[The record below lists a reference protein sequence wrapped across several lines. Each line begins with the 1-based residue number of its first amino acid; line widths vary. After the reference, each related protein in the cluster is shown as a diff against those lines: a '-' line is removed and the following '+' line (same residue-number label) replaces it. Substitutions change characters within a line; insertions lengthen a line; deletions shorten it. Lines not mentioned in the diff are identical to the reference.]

1 MTTTI
6 PTRTSY
12 ETVIGLEV
20 HAQLLTGSKM
30 FCGCAAAFGAEPN
43 TQVCP
48 ICLGMPGVLPV
59 VNKRAVEFA
68 IRLGLAMHARI
79 AASSRFAR
87 KNYFYPDLPKGYQI
101 SQYELPLCEGGWL
114 DIACEATIEHHARRE
129 ATIERPARVE
139 GQSKRIKL
147 TRAHLEE
154 DAGKN
159 LHDMGNGASHVD
171 LNRAGTP
178 LLEIVSEP
186 DLRSSDEAVAYL
198 KALRELVVYLGICD
212 GNMEEGSF
220 RCDANVSIRPRG
232 SERFETRVELKNINS
247 FRYVKRAIE
256 YEVERQIGVVEGGGR
271 IVQET
276 RLFDPQRGVSV
287 AMRSKEA
294 AHDYRYFPDPDLVPI
309 AAPEA
314 WIAEIRAALP
324 ELPEAKR
331 ARFVSE
337 YGISP
342 YDATVLTGSQALADY
357 FEAAIRHGAPP
368 KTAANWIMSELLALL
383 NAEGAEIA
391 GREDSARSIDTGR
404 RESALC
410 RVTPKALTALFAL
423 VEAGTISGKI
433 AKTVFEEMYK
443 TGAEPDAVVAAKG
456 LVQVSDVDALVAVID
471 QVIADSP
478 KELAQYRSGKDKLFG
493 FFVGQV
499 MKRTEG
505 KANPGKV
512 NELLKARLSAPTA

>member
-1 MTTTI
+1 MTATA
-6 PTRTSY
+6 PTRAAY

-20 HAQLLTGSKM
+20 HAQLLTRSKM
-30 FCGCAAAFGAEPN
+30 FCGCATAFGAEPN

-68 IRLGLAMHARI
+68 VRLGLAVHATI

-101 SQYELPLCEGGWL
+101 SQYELPICEGGWL
-114 DIACEATIEHHARRE
+114 DIG
-129 ATIERPARVE
+129 VE
-139 GQSKRIKL
+139 GGPKRIRL

-159 LHDMGNGASHVD
+159 LHDLGDGASHVD

-186 DLRSSDEAVAYL
+186 DLRSADEAVAYL

-220 RCDANVSIRPRG
+220 RCDANVSIRPAG
-232 SERFETRVELKNINS
+232 SATLSTRVELKNINS

-256 YEVERQIGVVEGGGR
+256 YEVERQIGVVEDGGR

-287 AMRSKEA
+287 TMRSKEA
-294 AHDYRYFPDPDLVPI
+294 AHDYRYFPEPDLVPI
-309 AAPEA
+309 AAPAA

-331 ARFVSE
+331 ARFAAD
-337 YGISP
+337 YGLSA
-342 YDATVLTGSQALADY
+342 YDATVLTGSRALADY
-357 FEAAIRHGAPP
+357 FEATLRHGAPP
-368 KTAANWIMSELLALL
+368 KTAANWIMGELLALL
-383 NAEGAEIA
+383 NAEGAEI
-391 GREDSARSIDTGR
+391 DM
-404 RESALC
+404 C
-410 RVTPKALTALFAL
+410 RVTPKSLAALFAL
-423 VEAGTISGKI
+423 IDAGTISGKI
-433 AKTVFEEMYK
+433 AKTVFEDMYR

-456 LVQVSDVDALVAVID
+456 LVQVSDAGELAAVID

-478 KELAQYRSGKDKLFG
+478 KELAQYRAGKDKLFG
-493 FFVGQV
+493 HFVGQV
-499 MKRTEG
+499 MKRTQG
-505 KANPGKV
+505 KANPAKV
-512 NELLKARLSAPTA
+512 NELLKARLEG

>member
-1 MTTTI
+1 MTTTSS
-6 PTRTSY
+6 TRAAY
-12 ETVIGLEV
+12 ETIIGLEV
-20 HAQLLTGSKM
+20 HAQLLTRSKM
-30 FCGCAAAFGAEPN
+30 FCGCAAAFGAAPN

-68 IRLGLAMHARI
+68 IRLGLAMHSRI
-79 AASSRFAR
+79 ATSSRFAR

-114 DIACEATIEHHARRE
+114 DIAVDEQA
-129 ATIERPARVE
+129 
-139 GQSKRIKL
+139 KRIRL

-159 LHDMGNGASHVD
+159 LHDMGDGASHVD

-256 YEVERQIGVVEGGGR
+256 YEVERQIGVVEDGGR

-287 AMRSKEA
+287 SMRSKEA

-309 AAPEA
+309 AAPET

-337 YGISP
+337 YGIVP
-342 YDATVLTGSQALADY
+342 YDATVLTGSRALADY

-368 KTAANWIMSELLALL
+368 KTAANWIMSELLAQL
-383 NAEGAEIA
+383 NAEGAEI
-391 GREDSARSIDTGR
+391 
-404 RESALC
+404 ESC
-410 RVTPKALTALFAL
+410 RVTPKALAALFAL
-423 VEAGTISGKI
+423 VDAGTISGKI
-433 AKTVFEEMYK
+433 AKTVFEEMYR

-471 QVIADSP
+471 RVIADSP
-478 KELAQYRSGKDKLFG
+478 KELAQYLSGKDKLFG

-512 NELLKARLSAPTA
+512 NELLKARLGAPGP

>member
-1 MTTTI
+1 MTTIT
-6 PTRTSY
+6 PARTAY

-20 HAQLLTGSKM
+20 HAQLLTRSKM
-30 FCGCAAAFGAEPN
+30 FCGCATAFGAEPN

-68 IRLGLAMHARI
+68 VRLGLAVHATI

-101 SQYELPLCEGGWL
+101 SQYELPICEGGWL
-114 DIACEATIEHHARRE
+114 DIARE
-129 ATIERPARVE
+129 ATIERHARPE
-139 GQSKRIKL
+139 GAPKRIRL

-159 LHDMGNGASHVD
+159 LHDVGDGASHVD

-186 DLRSSDEAVAYL
+186 DLRSADEAVAYL

-220 RCDANVSIRPRG
+220 RCDANVSIRPAG
-232 SERFETRVELKNINS
+232 SETLNTRVELKNINS

-256 YEVERQIGVVEGGGR
+256 YEVERQIGVVEDGGR

-287 AMRSKEA
+287 TMRSKEA
-294 AHDYRYFPDPDLVPI
+294 AHDYRYFPEPDLVPI
-309 AAPEA
+309 AAPAA

-331 ARFVSE
+331 ARFAADHGLSA
-337 YGISP
+337 
-342 YDATVLTGSQALADY
+342 YDATVLTGSRALADY
-357 FEAAIRHGAPP
+357 FEATLRHGAPP
-368 KTAANWIMSELLALL
+368 KTAANWIMGELLALL
-383 NAEGAEIA
+383 NAEGAEI
-391 GREDSARSIDTGR
+391 DT
-404 RESALC
+404 C
-410 RVTPKALTALFAL
+410 RVTPKSLAALFAL
-423 VEAGTISGKI
+423 IDAGTISGKI
-433 AKTVFEEMYK
+433 AKTVFEEMYR
-443 TGAEPDAVVAAKG
+443 TGAEADAVVAARG
-456 LVQVSDVDALVAVID
+456 LTQVSDAGELAAVID

-478 KELAQYRSGKDKLFG
+478 KELAQYRAGKDKLFG
-493 FFVGQV
+493 HFVGQV
-499 MKRTEG
+499 MKRTQG
-505 KANPGKV
+505 KANPAKV
-512 NELLKARLSAPTA
+512 NELLKARLAP

>member
-1 MTTTI
+1 MTTTA
-6 PTRTSY
+6 PTRTAY

-20 HAQLLTGSKM
+20 HAQLLTRSKI
-30 FCGCAAAFGAEPN
+30 FCGCATAFGAEPN

-68 IRLGLAMHARI
+68 VRLGLAVHATI

-101 SQYELPLCEGGWL
+101 SQYELPICEGGWL
-114 DIACEATIEHHARRE
+114 DIV
-129 ATIERPARVE
+129 VE
-139 GQSKRIKL
+139 GRSKRIRL

-159 LHDMGNGASHVD
+159 LHDVGDGASHVD

-186 DLRSSDEAVAYL
+186 DLRSADEAVAYL

-220 RCDANVSIRPRG
+220 RCDANVSIRPAG
-232 SERFETRVELKNINS
+232 DETLNTRVELKNINS

-256 YEVERQIGVVEGGGR
+256 YEVERQIGVVEDGGR
-271 IVQET
+271 IVLET

-287 AMRSKEA
+287 TMRSKEA
-294 AHDYRYFPDPDLVPI
+294 AHDYRYFPEPDLVPI
-309 AAPEA
+309 AAPAA

-331 ARFVSE
+331 ARFAAD
-337 YGISP
+337 YGLSA
-342 YDATVLTGSQALADY
+342 YDATVLTGSRALADY
-357 FEAAIRHGAPP
+357 FEATLRHGAPP
-368 KTAANWIMSELLALL
+368 KTAANWIMGELLALL
-383 NAEGAEIA
+383 NAEGAEI
-391 GREDSARSIDTGR
+391 DM
-404 RESALC
+404 C
-410 RVTPKALTALFAL
+410 RVTPKSLAALFAL
-423 VEAGTISGKI
+423 IDAGTISGKI
-433 AKTVFEEMYK
+433 AKTVFEEMYR
-443 TGAEPDAVVAAKG
+443 TGDEPDAVVAAKG
-456 LVQVSDVDALVAVID
+456 LVQVSDAGELASVID

-478 KELAQYRSGKDKLFG
+478 QELAQYRAGKDKLFG
-493 FFVGQV
+493 HFVGQV
-499 MKRTEG
+499 MKRTQG
-505 KANPGKV
+505 KANPAKV
-512 NELLKARLSAPTA
+512 NEILKARLA